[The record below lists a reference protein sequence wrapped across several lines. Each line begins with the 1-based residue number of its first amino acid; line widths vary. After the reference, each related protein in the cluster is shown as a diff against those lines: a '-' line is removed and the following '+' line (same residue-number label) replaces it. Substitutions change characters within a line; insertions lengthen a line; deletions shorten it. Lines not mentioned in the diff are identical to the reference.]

1 MPSVV
6 MVNAVCSGSHGR
18 IMSDIG
24 RAAQAAGFRTHI
36 AFARGAAN
44 GADIRIG
51 SMRDVY
57 LHVAATRLLDRH
69 GRASRRATE
78 RLTRQLADLRPDVLH
93 LHNAHGYYLHYE
105 TFFAFLRQSGIP
117 TVWTLH
123 DCWAITGHC
132 SHFVRANCMRWR
144 DGCHR
149 CPLRREYPQSWLW
162 DASRENWRRKRDAF
176 SALPNLTLALP
187 SRWLEGVVAD
197 SFLRDVPRRVI
208 PNGVDLSLFSPR
220 GDGGQTRSAL
230 GIGPE
235 EPLLL
240 AVAAPFDARKGYA
253 DALEVARRT
262 RGRAR
267 VVLVGL
273 TPAQL
278 RSLPEGVVG
287 LARTEGPEALV
298 SLLSAADCLLN
309 PTYEDTYPT
318 VNMEAMASGTPVAA
332 YAVGGCVEQLEAP
345 VGMTV
350 PCGNAQALAEAALAL
365 AARKGALAGECR
377 AYAQARFDRAQA
389 VEQYVALYQKKIED
403 AGKLC

>member
-24 RAAQAAGFRTHI
+24 RVAQAAGFRTHI

-123 DCWAITGHC
+123 DCWAVTGHC

-149 CPLRREYPQSWLW
+149 CPLRPRV
-162 DASRENWRRKRDAF
+162 
-176 SALPNLTLALP
+176 SA
-187 SRWLEGVVAD
+187 V
-197 SFLRDVPRRVI
+197 
-208 PNGVDLSLFSPR
+208 
-220 GDGGQTRSAL
+220 
-230 GIGPE
+230 
-235 EPLLL
+235 L
-240 AVAAPFDARKGYA
+240 AVGRIARKLA
-253 DALEVARRT
+253 AQARRLL
-262 RGRAR
+262 RA
-267 VVLVGL
+267 
-273 TPAQL
+273 AQ
-278 RSLPEGVVG
+278 PY
-287 LARTEGPEALV
+287 AR
-298 SLLSAADCLLN
+298 
-309 PTYEDTYPT
+309 
-318 VNMEAMASGTPVAA
+318 
-332 YAVGGCVEQLEAP
+332 
-345 VGMTV
+345 
-350 PCGNAQALAEAALAL
+350 AALAL
-365 AARKGALAGECR
+365 AGRRCRRFFPAGRAAARHPQRRGLVAVFPARRRR
-377 AYAQARFDRAQA
+377 ADAQRARDRAGGAAASGGCGA
-389 VEQYVALYQKKIED
+389 V
-403 AGKLC
+403 

>member
-123 DCWAITGHC
+123 DCWAVTGHC

-253 DALEVARRT
+253 
-262 RGRAR
+262 GRA
-267 VVLVGL
+267 
-273 TPAQL
+273 
-278 RSLPEGVVG
+278 
-287 LARTEGPEALV
+287 
-298 SLLSAADCLLN
+298 
-309 PTYEDTYPT
+309 
-318 VNMEAMASGTPVAA
+318 
-332 YAVGGCVEQLEAP
+332 GGC
-345 VGMTV
+345 
-350 PCGNAQALAEAALAL
+350 AQDAGARARCAGRPDAGAAAL
-365 AARKGALAGECR
+365 AARRRRRACAHRGARSAGV
-377 AYAQARFDRAQA
+377 AA
-389 VEQYVALYQKKIED
+389 VRGGLPAEPPPTRIRILRSTWKPWLPERRSPRMRWA
-403 AGKLC
+403 AA